1 MELLEVTLVTMSA
14 VWRLLVEAATGVF
27 TGSFYTAL
35 RELSADLWGEA
46 RM

>member
-1 MELLEVTLVTMSA
+1 MLQYLPMS
-14 VWRLLVEAATGVF
+14 RLLVEAATGVF

-35 RELSADLWGEA
+35 KELSADLWGEA

>member
-1 MELLEVTLVTMSA
+1 MLQCPT

-35 RELSADLWGEA
+35 KELSADLWGEA